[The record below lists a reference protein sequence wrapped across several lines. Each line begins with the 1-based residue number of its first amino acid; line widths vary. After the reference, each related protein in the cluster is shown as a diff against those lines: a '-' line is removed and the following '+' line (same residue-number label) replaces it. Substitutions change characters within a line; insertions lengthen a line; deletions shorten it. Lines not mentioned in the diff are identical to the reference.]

1 MATAKQIAAN
11 RRNSEKS
18 CGPKSEETK
27 QKVAQNRLK
36 HGLSG
41 GNFRVIEGESQ
52 EIFDEFLQGF
62 IRAEQPVDEV
72 ELDLVGKMARSSWM
86 SERAI
91 RCQNGCFLVQPQ
103 SDEQKTRGK
112 CGVGVRTDLDLHLR
126 YQTAHDRAYS
136 RAAADLHKHRERRR
150 LAEIG
155 FEREKRAQADE
166 IRKQNQERRRQ
177 NEELRRA
184 NAAQHRE
191 NQENRR
197 EADYKVTNAIKNE
210 ELLQQQFNTARAAV
224 AFEQLNA
231 RHLAA

>member
-103 SDEQKTRGK
+103 TDEQKTRGK

-155 FEREKRAQADE
+155 FEREKRAQGQEARKAEMHELNVATATARKNYAEMKVGSALADMLPP
-166 IRKQNQERRRQ
+166 NFDPALLA
-177 NEELRRA
+177 ELLP
-184 NAAQHRE
+184 NM
-191 NQENRR
+191 
-197 EADYKVTNAIKNE
+197 TNARSSA
-210 ELLQQQFNTARAAV
+210 TS
-224 AFEQLNA
+224 
-231 RHLAA
+231 